1 MLFRSLEATAR
12 KLRYQFL
19 RSLVASGQVDRV
31 AVGHTADDQAETVLM
46 RLIRGA
52 GPQGLAAIQPTLPG
66 GIIRPL
72 ITVRV
77 KDLRAWL
84 HKRGVVWRED
94 SSNQDLRLRRN
105 LVRHELLPSLVKINP
120 SIVKNLAHTAADRKS
135 TRLNSSH

>member
-72 ITVRV
+72 ITVRG